1 MERVQGRSMNEP
13 IHPRE
18 GLQALFQLPDQ
29 AIDLAQAALLIA
41 RDEYPD
47 LELGPYLD
55 RIDGMAATVRARLRG
70 GEGATSRIAH
80 LNRHLFD
87 DLGFRGNVAEYDDP
101 RNSYLNDVLDRR
113 LGIPITLSI
122 VYLAVGVRSGVP
134 LAGVSFPG
142 HFLVRY
148 AGRDLEEDLLIDP
161 FHRGALLTP
170 EQCRRRLL
178 ESFGGRIAY
187 HPALLRRASHR
198 EILER
203 TLNNLKAGF
212 ETRRDYSRALRVQNR
227 MVGLK
232 PDAPEPRRDRGL
244 IEARL
249 ALFEQAADDFDAYL
263 AARPAAADSAALRRQ
278 TRRLRMIAPGHN

>member
-1 MERVQGRSMNEP
+1 MSEEAR
-13 IHPRE
+13 PRE
-18 GLQALFQLPDQ
+18 ALQALMQLPDQ

-47 LELGPYLD
+47 LDLGPYLD
-55 RIDGMAATVRARLRG
+55 RIDAMARTVRGRMRG

-122 VYLAVGVRSGVP
+122 VYLAVGVRCGVP

-148 AGRDLEEDLLIDP
+148 AGADLEEEILIDT

-178 ESFGGRIAY
+178 ESFGGRITF

-203 TLNNLKAGF
+203 TLNNLKTGF
-212 ETRRDYSRALRVQNR
+212 EARHDYRRALRVQHR
-227 MVGLK
+227 LVSLL
-232 PDAPEPRRDRGL
+232 PDTPEARRDRGV

-249 ALFEQAADDFDAYL
+249 ALFAQAADDFDAYL
-263 AARPAAADSAALRRQ
+263 AARPAAPDSAVIRKHAG
-278 TRRLRMIAPGHN
+278 RLRILAPVMN

>member
-1 MERVQGRSMNEP
+1 MSDTAQ
-13 IHPRE
+13 PRE
-18 GLQALFQLPDQ
+18 ALQALLLLPDQ

-47 LELGPYLD
+47 LDLGPYLD
-55 RIDGMAATVRARLRG
+55 RIDAMAETVRGRLRG

-80 LNRHLFD
+80 LNRYLFD
-87 DLGFRGNVAEYDDP
+87 ELGFRGNVAEYDDP

-122 VYLAVGVRSGVP
+122 LYLAIGARSGVP

-148 AGRDLEEDLLIDP
+148 AGPDLEDEILIDP

-170 EQCRRRLL
+170 DQCRRRLH
-178 ESFGGRIAY
+178 ESFGGRIAF

-212 ETRRDYSRALRVQNR
+212 EGRRDYGRALRVQHR
-227 MVGLK
+227 LVALRPG
-232 PDAPEPRRDRGL
+232 AAEPRRDRGL

-249 ALFEQAADDFDAYL
+249 ALFAQAADDLEAYL
-263 AARPAAADSAALRRQ
+263 AARPAAPDAAALRKQ
-278 TRRLRMIAPGHN
+278 ARRLRMLAPVMN

>member
-1 MERVQGRSMNEP
+1 MNEP

-278 TRRLRMIAPGHN
+278 TRRLRMIAPRPN

>member
-1 MERVQGRSMNEP
+1 MTDSIQ
-13 IHPRE
+13 PRE
-18 GLQALFQLPDQ
+18 ALQALFLLPDQ

-55 RIDGMAATVRARLRG
+55 RIDGMAATVRSRLRG

-87 DLGFRGNVAEYDDP
+87 DLGFRGNAAEYDDP

-148 AGRDLEEDLLIDP
+148 AGADLAEELLIDP

-170 EQCRRRLL
+170 DQCRRRLL

-212 ETRRDYSRALRVQNR
+212 EARRDYSRALRVQHR
-227 MVGLK
+227 LVGLK

-244 IEARL
+244 LEARL

-263 AARPAAADSAALRRQ
+263 AARPAAPDSAALRRQ
-278 TRRLRMIAPGHN
+278 TGRLRMIAPRPN